1 MYLRH
6 YIIRIWLIISTVFK
20 FVILHFN
27 KRKDDILIDISIMRD
42 FEYNNI
48 NFSGTIIN

>member
-6 YIIRIWLIISTVFK
+6 YIISMWLIISTF
-20 FVILHFN
+20 FLNLLFLIFN

-48 NFSGTIIN
+48 NF

>member
-6 YIIRIWLIISTVFK
+6 YIISMWLIISTFLK
-20 FVILHFN
+20 FVILNFN

-48 NFSGTIIN
+48 NF

>member
-6 YIIRIWLIISTVFK
+6 YIISMWLIISTFFK
-20 FVILHFN
+20 NLLFLIFN

-48 NFSGTIIN
+48 NF